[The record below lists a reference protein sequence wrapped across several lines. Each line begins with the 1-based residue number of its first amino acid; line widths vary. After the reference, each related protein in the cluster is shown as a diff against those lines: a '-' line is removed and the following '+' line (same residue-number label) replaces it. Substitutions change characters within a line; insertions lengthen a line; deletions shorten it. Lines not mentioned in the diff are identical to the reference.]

1 MFIVMQSNPI
11 LQNAPHTDVLP
22 YNSDIENTN
31 RYVDDIATL
40 RKDFLNITD
49 LIMKYMMCSWIV
61 SFGLFVVLF
70 AKVFTI

>member
-22 YNSDIENTN
+22 YPDIENTN
-31 RYVDDIATL
+31 RYVDDITKL

-49 LIMKYMMCSWIV
+49 LIVKYMMCSWIV
-61 SFGLFVVLF
+61 SFGLFVILF
-70 AKVFTI
+70 AKVFKI